1 MADPCALSSLAIG
14 AWDAPIPSLCMA
26 WPDIGVL
33 SMPVASWPIVPAA
46 HAGKAPNARHA
57 ESVAVANVVFMM
69 FPFKVG
75 GESRRLPQGEK
86 GASSSASTEPVVALV
101 FAVAAVEGVAHED
114 RLDVLGVLVAKL
126 GGDAQLDGEVIL
138 GWQRPVVPIQGNQRL
153 GVQGGRHVDAG
164 VVAVGAVDAD
174 VARVQVGADHV
185 QEIAQAGAA
194 PFSDGA
200 PAFHADVA
208 RDLRVSGQRTQ
219 FGQRPWP

>member
-46 HAGKAPNARHA
+46 NAGKAPNARHA

-86 GASSSASTEPVVALV
+86 GASSSASTEPVVAL
-101 FAVAAVEGVAHED
+101 E
-114 RLDVLGVLVAKL
+114 
-126 GGDAQLDGEVIL
+126 I
-138 GWQRPVVPIQGNQRL
+138 
-153 GVQGGRHVDAG
+153 GRASCRE
-164 VVAVGAVDAD
+164 
-174 VARVQVGADHV
+174 RVQVVA
-185 QEIAQAGAA
+185 AATAAGRE
-194 PFSDGA
+194 DGSIG
-200 PAFHADVA
+200 
-208 RDLRVSGQRTQ
+208 R
-219 FGQRPWP
+219 